1 MEIMKRRV
9 LAAFLAMM
17 LTCGVAFSGNA
28 VYAAEVTETT
38 AESDA
43 AVEETAAQTTD
54 AEAEAK
60 PEGSTEQPETTEA
73 AEAAVTEATET
84 EETEATEAAESKPV
98 TEMSAAEDVAAVKVT
113 ENMKY
118 AASGKCG
125 DNLTWSYNN
134 GVLTISGSGAM
145 YDYPVY
151 DTPGSSQCMPW
162 YACKSSITAVNIAE
176 GVTSIGACAFWGCS
190 SLASVTTPSTIS
202 TIGFGAFTDCTRLQQ
217 ATIKSGFVG
226 ESAFIRCTALN
237 TVTVGSGVTGFGI
250 SAFENCTGLT
260 GVYISDLAAWCRID
274 FGGYLANPL
283 QFAKHLYLNGSEVT
297 NLQIPDGV
305 TAISD
310 YAFEYGKSITSVT
323 IPSSVTTIG
332 DYAFYLCDGIR
343 TVNLPAG
350 GLTRIGASAFDSCS
364 GLTSIAIPNSVSYI
378 GTFAFAWAPIESAN
392 IYQGVIEGHAFE
404 GCGCISNVTIGSG
417 VTYIGDNAFNRC
429 AGLRTVQYGGSRA
442 QWRALE
448 IGANNEALT
457 GASVTCSGSG
467 SASTDG
473 VDRTKIHVG
482 GTVKYGSYEQDNNT
496 SNGAETIEW
505 TVLDIQ
511 GDKALVI
518 SKNVL
523 DFQRYYPNL
532 QTTVTWAN
540 SSIRTWLNDSF
551 YNAAF
556 SDGQK
561 SGIYTTSVSG
571 ESNTVFGTSG
581 GSATSDK
588 IFLLSASEAASYL
601 NTDGKRMANCTEY
614 ALSRNGDSA
623 LRNTTTQSSYWWL
636 RTPGIYTYDAMYVH
650 YTGSL
655 RYDGMAVANVIGG
668 VRPAMWVNKNV
679 VEVVPESNRVIT
691 EDPIEQFVTRLYQV
705 CLNREPDDAGLNDW
719 VNRLSSGQASGVE
732 VSYGF
737 VFSQE
742 FQNYN
747 YCNTDYVKQLYR
759 AFMGRE
765 YDQGGLDDWVGR
777 LGTGTTREEV
787 FNGFSQSEEFNNL
800 CTQYGI
806 TRGDGIAVPQY
817 GTVPR
822 GACTVCGATDGVTA
836 FVTRLY
842 NICLDR
848 NPDTDGLNDWTNGLW
863 DHTKSGGSVAQG
875 FIFSQEFKNKNLNDN
890 DYVEYLYRAFFDRS
904 ADAGGKADWVSRMQ
918 TQGYSREDV
927 FNGFVGSEEFNN
939 LCKKYGITRD

>member
-9 LAAFLAMM
+9 LAAFLAMI
-17 LTCGVAFSGNA
+17 LTCGVAFPGNA

-38 AESDA
+38 VESDA
-43 AVEETAAQTTD
+43 AVEETAVQTTD

-125 DNLTWSYNN
+125 DNLTWSYNK

-151 DTPGSSQCMPW
+151 DTPGSPQCMPW
-162 YACKSSITAVNIAE
+162 YAYKTSITTVNIAE
-176 GVTSIGACAFWGCS
+176 GVTSIGACTFYGCS
-190 SLASVTTPSTIS
+190 SLTSVTTPSTIS
-202 TIGFGAFTDCTRLQQ
+202 TIGYAAFADCTRLQQ

-237 TVTVGSGVTGFGI
+237 TVSVGSGVTGFGI

-283 QFAKHLYLNGSEVT
+283 QFAKHLYLNDSEVT

-310 YAFEYGKSITSVT
+310 YAFEYGQNITSVT
-323 IPSSVTTIG
+323 VPSSVTTIG
-332 DYAFYLCDGIR
+332 DYAFYLCNGIR

-364 GLTSIAIPNSVSYI
+364 GITSIAIPNSVSYI

-392 IYQGVIEGHAFE
+392 IYQGVIESHAFE

-482 GTVKYGSYEQDNNT
+482 GTVKYGSYEQDNN
-496 SNGAETIEW
+496 E
-505 TVLDIQ
+505 
-511 GDKALVI
+511 
-518 SKNVL
+518 
-523 DFQRYYPNL
+523 
-532 QTTVTWAN
+532 
-540 SSIRTWLNDSF
+540 
-551 YNAAF
+551 
-556 SDGQK
+556 
-561 SGIYTTSVSG
+561 
-571 ESNTVFGTSG
+571 
-581 GSATSDK
+581 
-588 IFLLSASEAASYL
+588 
-601 NTDGKRMANCTEY
+601 
-614 ALSRNGDSA
+614 
-623 LRNTTTQSSYWWL
+623 
-636 RTPGIYTYDAMYVH
+636 
-650 YTGSL
+650 
-655 RYDGMAVANVIGG
+655 IG
-668 VRPAMWVNKNV
+668 
-679 VEVVPESNRVIT
+679 
-691 EDPIEQFVTRLYQV
+691 
-705 CLNREPDDAGLNDW
+705 
-719 VNRLSSGQASGVE
+719 
-732 VSYGF
+732 
-737 VFSQE
+737 
-742 FQNYN
+742 
-747 YCNTDYVKQLYR
+747 R
-759 AFMGRE
+759 AH
-765 YDQGGLDDWVGR
+765 V
-777 LGTGTTREEV
+777 
-787 FNGFSQSEEFNNL
+787 
-800 CTQYGI
+800 
-806 TRGDGIAVPQY
+806 
-817 GTVPR
+817 
-822 GACTVCGATDGVTA
+822 
-836 FVTRLY
+836 
-842 NICLDR
+842 
-848 NPDTDGLNDWTNGLW
+848 
-863 DHTKSGGSVAQG
+863 
-875 FIFSQEFKNKNLNDN
+875 
-890 DYVEYLYRAFFDRS
+890 
-904 ADAGGKADWVSRMQ
+904 
-918 TQGYSREDV
+918 
-927 FNGFVGSEEFNN
+927 
-939 LCKKYGITRD
+939 

>member
-1 MEIMKRRV
+1 MKRRV

-17 LTCGVAFSGNA
+17 LTCGVAFPGNA

-151 DTPGSSQCMPW
+151 DTPGSPQCMPW
-162 YACKSSITAVNIAE
+162 YAYKTSITAVNIAE

-305 TAISD
+305 TVISD
-310 YAFEYGKSITSVT
+310 YAFEYGQNITSVT
-323 IPSSVTTIG
+323 VPSSVTTIG

-364 GLTSIAIPNSVSYI
+364 GITSIAIPNSVSYI

-505 TVLDIQ
+505 TVLDI
-511 GDKALVI
+511 
-518 SKNVL
+518 
-523 DFQRYYPNL
+523 
-532 QTTVTWAN
+532 
-540 SSIRTWLNDSF
+540 
-551 YNAAF
+551 
-556 SDGQK
+556 
-561 SGIYTTSVSG
+561 
-571 ESNTVFGTSG
+571 
-581 GSATSDK
+581 
-588 IFLLSASEAASYL
+588 
-601 NTDGKRMANCTEY
+601 
-614 ALSRNGDSA
+614 
-623 LRNTTTQSSYWWL
+623 
-636 RTPGIYTYDAMYVH
+636 
-650 YTGSL
+650 
-655 RYDGMAVANVIGG
+655 
-668 VRPAMWVNKNV
+668 
-679 VEVVPESNRVIT
+679 
-691 EDPIEQFVTRLYQV
+691 
-705 CLNREPDDAGLNDW
+705 
-719 VNRLSSGQASGVE
+719 
-732 VSYGF
+732 
-737 VFSQE
+737 
-742 FQNYN
+742 
-747 YCNTDYVKQLYR
+747 
-759 AFMGRE
+759 
-765 YDQGGLDDWVGR
+765 
-777 LGTGTTREEV
+777 
-787 FNGFSQSEEFNNL
+787 
-800 CTQYGI
+800 
-806 TRGDGIAVPQY
+806 
-817 GTVPR
+817 
-822 GACTVCGATDGVTA
+822 
-836 FVTRLY
+836 
-842 NICLDR
+842 
-848 NPDTDGLNDWTNGLW
+848 
-863 DHTKSGGSVAQG
+863 
-875 FIFSQEFKNKNLNDN
+875 
-890 DYVEYLYRAFFDRS
+890 
-904 ADAGGKADWVSRMQ
+904 
-918 TQGYSREDV
+918 
-927 FNGFVGSEEFNN
+927 
-939 LCKKYGITRD
+939 

>member
-17 LTCGVAFSGNA
+17 LTCGVAFPGNA

-162 YACKSSITAVNIAE
+162 YAYKSSITAVNIAE

-237 TVTVGSGVTGFGI
+237 TVTVESGVTGFGI

-343 TVNLPAG
+343 TVNLPTD

-473 VDRTKIHVG
+473 VDRTKIM
-482 GTVKYGSYEQDNNT
+482 
-496 SNGAETIEW
+496 
-505 TVLDIQ
+505 
-511 GDKALVI
+511 
-518 SKNVL
+518 
-523 DFQRYYPNL
+523 
-532 QTTVTWAN
+532 
-540 SSIRTWLNDSF
+540 
-551 YNAAF
+551 
-556 SDGQK
+556 
-561 SGIYTTSVSG
+561 
-571 ESNTVFGTSG
+571 
-581 GSATSDK
+581 SA
-588 IFLLSASEAASYL
+588 
-601 NTDGKRMANCTEY
+601 G
-614 ALSRNGDSA
+614 
-623 LRNTTTQSSYWWL
+623 
-636 RTPGIYTYDAMYVH
+636 P
-650 YTGSL
+650 
-655 RYDGMAVANVIGG
+655 
-668 VRPAMWVNKNV
+668 
-679 VEVVPESNRVIT
+679 
-691 EDPIEQFVTRLYQV
+691 
-705 CLNREPDDAGLNDW
+705 
-719 VNRLSSGQASGVE
+719 
-732 VSYGF
+732 
-737 VFSQE
+737 
-742 FQNYN
+742 
-747 YCNTDYVKQLYR
+747 
-759 AFMGRE
+759 
-765 YDQGGLDDWVGR
+765 
-777 LGTGTTREEV
+777 
-787 FNGFSQSEEFNNL
+787 
-800 CTQYGI
+800 
-806 TRGDGIAVPQY
+806 
-817 GTVPR
+817 
-822 GACTVCGATDGVTA
+822 
-836 FVTRLY
+836 
-842 NICLDR
+842 
-848 NPDTDGLNDWTNGLW
+848 
-863 DHTKSGGSVAQG
+863 
-875 FIFSQEFKNKNLNDN
+875 
-890 DYVEYLYRAFFDRS
+890 
-904 ADAGGKADWVSRMQ
+904 
-918 TQGYSREDV
+918 
-927 FNGFVGSEEFNN
+927 
-939 LCKKYGITRD
+939 

>member
-17 LTCGVAFSGNA
+17 LTCGVAFPGNA

-38 AESDA
+38 VESAAAAEETAEQTTDA
-43 AVEETAAQTTD
+43 AVETT
-54 AEAEAK
+54 
-60 PEGSTEQPETTEA
+60 PEESTEQPETTET
-73 AEAAVTEATET
+73 AEAAVTEATEA
-84 EETEATEAAESKPV
+84 EEPEATEAAESKPAA
-98 TEMSAAEDVAAVKVT
+98 EMSAAEDVAAVKVT

-343 TVNLPAG
+343 TVNLPTD

-588 IFLLSASEAASYL
+588 IFLLSASEAANYL

-623 LRNTTTQSSYWWL
+623 LRNTTTQSSYWLL
-636 RTPGIYTYDAMYVH
+636 RTPRIYT
-650 YTGSL
+650 
-655 RYDGMAVANVIGG
+655 
-668 VRPAMWVNKNV
+668 
-679 VEVVPESNRVIT
+679 
-691 EDPIEQFVTRLYQV
+691 
-705 CLNREPDDAGLNDW
+705 
-719 VNRLSSGQASGVE
+719 
-732 VSYGF
+732 
-737 VFSQE
+737 
-742 FQNYN
+742 
-747 YCNTDYVKQLYR
+747 
-759 AFMGRE
+759 
-765 YDQGGLDDWVGR
+765 
-777 LGTGTTREEV
+777 
-787 FNGFSQSEEFNNL
+787 
-800 CTQYGI
+800 
-806 TRGDGIAVPQY
+806 
-817 GTVPR
+817 
-822 GACTVCGATDGVTA
+822 
-836 FVTRLY
+836 
-842 NICLDR
+842 
-848 NPDTDGLNDWTNGLW
+848 
-863 DHTKSGGSVAQG
+863 
-875 FIFSQEFKNKNLNDN
+875 
-890 DYVEYLYRAFFDRS
+890 
-904 ADAGGKADWVSRMQ
+904 
-918 TQGYSREDV
+918 
-927 FNGFVGSEEFNN
+927 
-939 LCKKYGITRD
+939 

>member
-17 LTCGVAFSGNA
+17 LTCGVAFPGNA

-38 AESDA
+38 VESAAAAEETAEQTTDA
-43 AVEETAAQTTD
+43 AVETT
-54 AEAEAK
+54 
-60 PEGSTEQPETTEA
+60 PEESTEQPETTET
-73 AEAAVTEATET
+73 AEAAVTEATEA
-84 EETEATEAAESKPV
+84 EEPEATEAAESKPAA
-98 TEMSAAEDVAAVKVT
+98 EMSAAEDVAAVKVT

-343 TVNLPAG
+343 TVNLPTD

-496 SNGAETIEW
+496 SNGAETIEG
-505 TVLDIQ
+505 TVLDI
-511 GDKALVI
+511 
-518 SKNVL
+518 
-523 DFQRYYPNL
+523 
-532 QTTVTWAN
+532 
-540 SSIRTWLNDSF
+540 
-551 YNAAF
+551 
-556 SDGQK
+556 
-561 SGIYTTSVSG
+561 
-571 ESNTVFGTSG
+571 
-581 GSATSDK
+581 
-588 IFLLSASEAASYL
+588 
-601 NTDGKRMANCTEY
+601 
-614 ALSRNGDSA
+614 
-623 LRNTTTQSSYWWL
+623 
-636 RTPGIYTYDAMYVH
+636 
-650 YTGSL
+650 
-655 RYDGMAVANVIGG
+655 
-668 VRPAMWVNKNV
+668 
-679 VEVVPESNRVIT
+679 
-691 EDPIEQFVTRLYQV
+691 
-705 CLNREPDDAGLNDW
+705 
-719 VNRLSSGQASGVE
+719 
-732 VSYGF
+732 
-737 VFSQE
+737 
-742 FQNYN
+742 
-747 YCNTDYVKQLYR
+747 
-759 AFMGRE
+759 
-765 YDQGGLDDWVGR
+765 
-777 LGTGTTREEV
+777 
-787 FNGFSQSEEFNNL
+787 
-800 CTQYGI
+800 
-806 TRGDGIAVPQY
+806 
-817 GTVPR
+817 
-822 GACTVCGATDGVTA
+822 
-836 FVTRLY
+836 
-842 NICLDR
+842 
-848 NPDTDGLNDWTNGLW
+848 
-863 DHTKSGGSVAQG
+863 
-875 FIFSQEFKNKNLNDN
+875 
-890 DYVEYLYRAFFDRS
+890 
-904 ADAGGKADWVSRMQ
+904 
-918 TQGYSREDV
+918 
-927 FNGFVGSEEFNN
+927 
-939 LCKKYGITRD
+939 

>member
-1 MEIMKRRV
+1 MLILAMLVLLAGCAAAPASPAVQCRIVLESSPAFTAQTQTAAVTPGQSVNFTLTPADGYTLTGADYPGASLTRTGAAYILTLPDVRYSVAVAVTAEKSDTVLYYNDNYGGGWVTVPVTASHLRLNTAIDDALFTRPGYTLTGWNTAPDGSGQAVGLGSRTEPGARLYAQWTAQNDAAEFTYTVENDAAAITGWQGGGEVLVIPDTLGGAPVVEIAAGAFADAPCKTVIFPDTLRRV
-9 LAAFLAMM
+9 QP
-17 LTCGVAFSGNA
+17 GAFSG
-28 VYAAEVTETT
+28 
-38 AESDA
+38 S
-43 AVEETAAQTTD
+43 
-54 AEAEAK
+54 
-60 PEGSTEQPETTEA
+60 
-73 AEAAVTEATET
+73 
-84 EETEATEAAESKPV
+84 AAESV
-98 TEMSAAEDVAAVKVT
+98 TLF
-113 ENMKY
+113 
-118 AASGKCG
+118 
-125 DNLTWSYNN
+125 DNL
-134 GVLTISGSGAM
+134 
-145 YDYPVY
+145 
-151 DTPGSSQCMPW
+151 
-162 YACKSSITAVNIAE
+162 
-176 GVTSIGACAFWGCS
+176 
-190 SLASVTTPSTIS
+190 
-202 TIGFGAFTDCTRLQQ
+202 QQ
-217 ATIKSGFVG
+217 
-226 ESAFIRCTALN
+226 
-237 TVTVGSGVTGFGI
+237 
-250 SAFENCTGLT
+250 
-260 GVYISDLAAWCRID
+260 
-274 FGGYLANPL
+274 
-283 QFAKHLYLNGSEVT
+283 
-297 NLQIPDGV
+297 
-305 TAISD
+305 ISD
-310 YAFEYGKSITSVT
+310 YAFEYGQNITSVT
-323 IPSSVTTIG
+323 VPSSVTTIG
-332 DYAFYLCDGIR
+332 DYAFYLCNGIR

-364 GLTSIAIPNSVSYI
+364 GITSIAIPNSVSYI

-392 IYQGVIEGHAFE
+392 IYQGVIESHAFE

-482 GTVKYGSYEQDNNT
+482 GTVKYGSYEQDNNA

-518 SKNVL
+518 SKKVL

-581 GSATSDK
+581 GSATGDK
-588 IFLLSASEAASYL
+588 IFLLSASEAANYL

-614 ALSRNGDSA
+614 ALSRNGDPA
-623 LRNTTTQSSYWWL
+623 LRNTNTQSSYWWL

-668 VRPAMWVNKNV
+668 VRPAMWLNKNV

-691 EDPIEQFVTRLYQV
+691 KDPIEQFVTRLYQV

-777 LGTGTTREEV
+777 LETGTTREEV

>member
-17 LTCGVAFSGNA
+17 LTCGVAFPGNA

-38 AESDA
+38 VESAAAAEETAEQTTDA
-43 AVEETAAQTTD
+43 AVETT
-54 AEAEAK
+54 
-60 PEGSTEQPETTEA
+60 PEESTEQPETTET
-73 AEAAVTEATET
+73 AEAAVTEATEA
-84 EETEATEAAESKPV
+84 EEPEATEAAESKPAA
-98 TEMSAAEDVAAVKVT
+98 EMSAAEDVAAVKVT

-305 TAISD
+305 TVISD

-364 GLTSIAIPNSVSYI
+364 GITSIAIPNSVSYI

-392 IYQGVIEGHAFE
+392 IYQGVIESHAFE

-518 SKNVL
+518 SKKVL

-588 IFLLSASEAASYL
+588 IFLLSASEAANYL

-636 RTPGIYTYDAMYVH
+636 RTPGI
-650 YTGSL
+650 
-655 RYDGMAVANVIGG
+655 
-668 VRPAMWVNKNV
+668 
-679 VEVVPESNRVIT
+679 
-691 EDPIEQFVTRLYQV
+691 
-705 CLNREPDDAGLNDW
+705 
-719 VNRLSSGQASGVE
+719 
-732 VSYGF
+732 
-737 VFSQE
+737 
-742 FQNYN
+742 
-747 YCNTDYVKQLYR
+747 
-759 AFMGRE
+759 
-765 YDQGGLDDWVGR
+765 
-777 LGTGTTREEV
+777 
-787 FNGFSQSEEFNNL
+787 
-800 CTQYGI
+800 
-806 TRGDGIAVPQY
+806 
-817 GTVPR
+817 
-822 GACTVCGATDGVTA
+822 
-836 FVTRLY
+836 
-842 NICLDR
+842 
-848 NPDTDGLNDWTNGLW
+848 
-863 DHTKSGGSVAQG
+863 
-875 FIFSQEFKNKNLNDN
+875 
-890 DYVEYLYRAFFDRS
+890 
-904 ADAGGKADWVSRMQ
+904 
-918 TQGYSREDV
+918 
-927 FNGFVGSEEFNN
+927 
-939 LCKKYGITRD
+939 